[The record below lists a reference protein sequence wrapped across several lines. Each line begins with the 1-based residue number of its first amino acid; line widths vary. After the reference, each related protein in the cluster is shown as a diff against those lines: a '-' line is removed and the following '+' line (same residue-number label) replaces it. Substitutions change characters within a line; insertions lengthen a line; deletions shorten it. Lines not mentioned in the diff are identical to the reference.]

1 MSGFRI
7 IGKMLEKLARGLVL
21 ALLYF
26 YRYLLSPA
34 LHALAPGSGCRF
46 YPTCSDYALE
56 AVQKHGPIR
65 GIWLAIKRLARCHPW
80 GGQGFDPVPDT
91 CSCREHPDQQHSTPL
106 AHSNEQIH
114 PIKGE

>member
-1 MSGFRI
+1 MNIFRRCGYI
-7 IGKMLEKLARGLVL
+7 LELLARGLVL
-21 ALLYF
+21 ALLYL

-56 AVQKHGPIR
+56 AIQKHGPFH
-65 GIWLAIKRLARCHPW
+65 GSWLAFKRLARCHPW

-91 CSCREHPDQQHSTPL
+91 CSCREHSDQQHSTPL
-106 AHSNEQIH
+106 SHPSGQTN